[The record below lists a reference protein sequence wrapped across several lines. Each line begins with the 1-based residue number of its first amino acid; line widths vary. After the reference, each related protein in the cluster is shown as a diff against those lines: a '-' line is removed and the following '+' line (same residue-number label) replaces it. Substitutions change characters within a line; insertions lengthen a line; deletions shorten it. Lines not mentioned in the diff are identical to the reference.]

1 MQIGVALTKSEF
13 EEYGEQEK
21 FKEVFVIKE
30 FHAGF
35 AHYFKARHLVGG
47 PINGSKPQPIL

>member
-1 MQIGVALTKSEF
+1 MQIGVTLTKSEF

-21 FKEVFVIKE
+21 FKEVFVMKE